1 MAEVETF
8 PRDKVLQHLESI
20 SGDLAIQ
27 YLEYIIEE
35 LHDESPEFH
44 NRLVIAYLDK
54 IKSDKKKQGKEESQQ
69 EENKR
74 SNLTVSP
81 PENKDQELKS
91 DLRSRLISFLT
102 DSSHY
107 KAERILSRL
116 PIDGILPTNF

>member
-54 IKSDKKKQGKEESQQ
+54 IKSDKKKQGKREPQQ
-69 EENKR
+69 KEKQTNK
-74 SNLTVSP
+74 SN
-81 PENKDQELKS
+81 
-91 DLRSRLISFLT
+91 SFFPWK
-102 DSSHY
+102 HRPR
-107 KAERILSRL
+107 A
-116 PIDGILPTNF
+116 